1 MKRTGLGK
9 GISALFSDEALNEIE
24 PKNEDNVKEI
34 DINLDISDKNKIV
47 ELKVTEVE
55 PNIKQARKEFNY
67 KKLEELA
74 ESIKTFG
81 VVQPI
86 IVAKKDTHYEII
98 AGERRWRAS
107 KLANL
112 KTIPAIIKD
121 DEELENVHISII
133 ENVQREN
140 LNAIEKAQGY
150 KDAIEKYN
158 MTPEDFAKKIG
169 KSKSSITDILEI
181 LNLDERVIELARKEN
196 LSEAGCKMLLEIE
209 DKEKQYEMALYILE
223 DGLSVEEAK
232 KRLKLSK
239 KVPKNTPKIDIH
251 EFREIEEKFTN
262 YFGAKAK
269 IKVSPKNINR
279 GQIVLKYNSNEE
291 LERMLELLDKGS
303 MSRMGV

>member
-9 GISALFSDEALNEIE
+9 GISALFSQEIGEENEM
-24 PKNEDNVKEI
+24 
-34 DINLDISDKNKIV
+34 INLDENNDKNKIV
-47 ELKVTEVE
+47 ELKVIEVE
-55 PNIKQARKEFNY
+55 PNRKQARKEFNY

-81 VVQPI
+81 VLQPI
-86 IVAKKDTHYEII
+86 IVAKKDGYYEII

-107 KLANL
+107 KLANM
-112 KTIPAIIKD
+112 KTIPAIIRE
-121 DEELENVHISII
+121 DEEEENTHISII

-150 KDAIEKYN
+150 KEAMENYN
-158 MTPEDFAKKIG
+158 LSVEEFAKKIG
-169 KSKSSITDILEI
+169 KTKSAITDVLEI
-181 LNLDERVIELARKEN
+181 LNLSEKVLELARREN

-209 DKEKQYEMALYILE
+209 DEEKQYEMALYILE
-223 DGLSVEEAK
+223 DGLSIDEAK

-239 KVPKNTPKIDIH
+239 KVAKNTPKVDIH
-251 EFREIEEKFTN
+251 EFRSIEERFTN

-279 GQIVLKYNSNEE
+279 GQIILKYNSNEE
-291 LERMLELLDKGS
+291 LERMLELLDK
-303 MSRMGV
+303 

>member
-9 GISALFSDEALNEIE
+9 GISALFSQEIGEENEM
-24 PKNEDNVKEI
+24 
-34 DINLDISDKNKIV
+34 INLDETSEKNKIV
-47 ELKVTEVE
+47 ELKVVEVE
-55 PNIKQARKEFNY
+55 PNRKQARKEFNY

-81 VVQPI
+81 VLQPI
-86 IVAKKDTHYEII
+86 IVAKKDGYYEII

-107 KLANL
+107 KLANA
-112 KTIPAIIKD
+112 KTIPAIIRQ
-121 DEELENVHISII
+121 DEEEENTHISII

-150 KDAIEKYN
+150 KEAMENYN
-158 MTPEDFAKKIG
+158 LSVEEFAKKIG
-169 KSKSSITDILEI
+169 KTKSAITDILQI
-181 LNLDERVIELARKEN
+181 LNLSDKVLELARREN

-209 DKEKQYEMALYILE
+209 DEDKQYEMALYILE
-223 DGLSVEEAK
+223 DGLSIEEAK

-239 KVPKNTPKIDIH
+239 KVNKNTPKVDIH
-251 EFREIEEKFTN
+251 EFRAIEEKFTN

-279 GQIVLKYNSNEE
+279 GQIILKYNSNEE
-291 LERMLELLDKGS
+291 LERMLELLEK
-303 MSRMGV
+303 

>member
-112 KTIPAIIKD
+112 KTIPAIIKED
-121 DEELENVHISII
+121 KELKNVHISII
-133 ENVQREN
+133 ENIQREN

-169 KSKSSITDILEI
+169 KSKSSITEILEI

-232 KRLKLSK
+232 KRLKLAK
-239 KVPKNTPKIDIH
+239 KISKNTPKIDIH

-262 YFGAKAK
+262 YFGTKAK

-291 LERMLELLDKGS
+291 LERMLELLE
-303 MSRMGV
+303 R

>member
-9 GISALFSDEALNEIE
+9 GISALFSSEIGEENEMIDLGT
-24 PKNEDNVKEI
+24 EDV
-34 DINLDISDKNKIV
+34 KNKIV
-47 ELKVTEVE
+47 ELKVIEVE
-55 PNIKQARKEFNY
+55 PNKKQARKEFNY

-81 VVQPI
+81 VLQPI
-86 IVAKKDTHYEII
+86 IVAKKDGYYEII

-107 KLANL
+107 KLANM
-112 KTIPAIIKD
+112 KTIPAIIRE
-121 DEELENVHISII
+121 DEEEENTHISII

-150 KDAIEKYN
+150 KDAIEKYELSV
-158 MTPEDFAKKIG
+158 EDFAKKIG
-169 KSKSSITDILEI
+169 KTKNAITDVLEI
-181 LNLDERVIELARKEN
+181 LNLSDKVLELARKEN

-209 DKEKQYEMALYILE
+209 DEEKQYEMALYILE
-223 DGLSVEEAK
+223 DGLSIEEAK

-239 KVPKNTPKIDIH
+239 KVAKNTPKVDIH
-251 EFREIEEKFTN
+251 EFRSIEERFTN

-279 GQIVLKYNSNEE
+279 GQIILKYNSNEE
-291 LERMLELLDKGS
+291 LERMLELLDK
-303 MSRMGV
+303 

>member
-9 GISALFSDEALNEIE
+9 GISALFSSEIGEENEMIDLGT
-24 PKNEDNVKEI
+24 EDV
-34 DINLDISDKNKIV
+34 KNKIV
-47 ELKVTEVE
+47 ELKVIEVE
-55 PNIKQARKEFNY
+55 PNKKQARKEFNY

-81 VVQPI
+81 VLQPI
-86 IVAKKDTHYEII
+86 IVAKKDGYYEII

-107 KLANL
+107 KLAGI
-112 KTIPAIIKD
+112 KTIPAIIRED
-121 DEELENVHISII
+121 EDEENTHISII

-150 KDAIEKYN
+150 KDAIEKYELSV
-158 MTPEDFAKKIG
+158 EDFAKKIG
-169 KSKSSITDILEI
+169 KNKNAITDVLEI
-181 LNLDERVIELARKEN
+181 LNLSDKVLELARKEN

-209 DKEKQYEMALYILE
+209 DEDKQYEMALYILE
-223 DGLSVEEAK
+223 DGLSIEEAK

-239 KVPKNTPKIDIH
+239 KVAKNTPKVDIH
-251 EFREIEEKFTN
+251 EFRSIEERFTN

-279 GQIVLKYNSNEE
+279 GQIILKYNSNEE
-291 LERMLELLDKGS
+291 LERMLELLDK
-303 MSRMGV
+303 

>member
-24 PKNEDNVKEI
+24 PKNEDSVKEI
-34 DINLDISDKNKIV
+34 DINVDISDKNKIV

-181 LNLDERVIELARKEN
+181 LNLDERVIELARKES

-291 LERMLELLDKGS
+291 LERMLELLDK
-303 MSRMGV
+303 

>member
-24 PKNEDNVKEI
+24 SKNEDNVKEI

-291 LERMLELLDKGS
+291 LERMLELLDK
-303 MSRMGV
+303 

>member
-9 GISALFSDEALNEIE
+9 GISALFSQEIGEENEM
-24 PKNEDNVKEI
+24 
-34 DINLDISDKNKIV
+34 INLDETSEKNKIV
-47 ELKVTEVE
+47 ELKVIEVE
-55 PNIKQARKEFNY
+55 PNRKQARKEFNY

-81 VVQPI
+81 VLQPI
-86 IVAKKDTHYEII
+86 IVAKKDGYYEII

-107 KLANL
+107 KLANM
-112 KTIPAIIKD
+112 KTIPAIIRED
-121 DEELENVHISII
+121 EDEENTHISII

-150 KDAIEKYN
+150 KEAMENYN
-158 MTPEDFAKKIG
+158 LSVEEFAKKIG
-169 KSKSSITDILEI
+169 KTKSAITDILQI
-181 LNLDERVIELARKEN
+181 LNLSDKVLELARREN

-209 DKEKQYEMALYILE
+209 DEDKQYEMALYILE
-223 DGLSVEEAK
+223 DGLSIEEAK

-239 KVPKNTPKIDIH
+239 KVNKNTPKVDIH
-251 EFREIEEKFTN
+251 EFRAIEEKFTN

-279 GQIVLKYNSNEE
+279 GQIILKYNSNEE
-291 LERMLELLDKGS
+291 LERMLELLEK
-303 MSRMGV
+303 

>member
-24 PKNEDNVKEI
+24 PKNEDSVKEI
-34 DINLDISDKNKIV
+34 DINVDISDKNKIV

-262 YFGAKAK
+262 YFGTKAK

-291 LERMLELLDKGS
+291 LERMLELLDK
-303 MSRMGV
+303 

>member
-9 GISALFSDEALNEIE
+9 GISALFSQEIGEENEM
-24 PKNEDNVKEI
+24 
-34 DINLDISDKNKIV
+34 INLDETSEKNKIV
-47 ELKVTEVE
+47 ELKVVEVE
-55 PNIKQARKEFNY
+55 PNRKQARKEFNY

-81 VVQPI
+81 VLQPI
-86 IVAKKDTHYEII
+86 IVAKKDGYYEII

-107 KLANL
+107 KLANM
-112 KTIPAIIKD
+112 KTIPAIIRED
-121 DEELENVHISII
+121 EDEENTHISII

-150 KDAIEKYN
+150 KEAMENYN
-158 MTPEDFAKKIG
+158 LSVEEFAKKIG
-169 KSKSSITDILEI
+169 KTKSAITDILQI
-181 LNLDERVIELARKEN
+181 LNLSDKVLELARREN

-209 DKEKQYEMALYILE
+209 DEDKQYEMALYILE
-223 DGLSVEEAK
+223 DGLSIEEAK

-239 KVPKNTPKIDIH
+239 KVNKNTPKVDIH
-251 EFREIEEKFTN
+251 EFRAIEEKFTN

-291 LERMLELLDKGS
+291 LERMLELLDK
-303 MSRMGV
+303 

>member
-196 LSEAGCKMLLEIE
+196 LSESGCKMLLEIE

-239 KVPKNTPKIDIH
+239 KVSKNTPKIDIH

-262 YFGAKAK
+262 YFGTKAK

-291 LERMLELLDKGS
+291 LERMLELLE
-303 MSRMGV
+303 R

>member
-9 GISALFSDEALNEIE
+9 GISALFSSEIGEENEMIDLGT
-24 PKNEDNVKEI
+24 EDV
-34 DINLDISDKNKIV
+34 KNKIV
-47 ELKVTEVE
+47 ELKVIEVE
-55 PNIKQARKEFNY
+55 PNKKQARKEFNY

-81 VVQPI
+81 VLQPI
-86 IVAKKDTHYEII
+86 IVAKKDGYYEII

-107 KLANL
+107 KLANI
-112 KTIPAIIKD
+112 KTIPAIIRED
-121 DEELENVHISII
+121 EDEENTHISII

-239 KVPKNTPKIDIH
+239 KVSKNTPKIDIH

-262 YFGAKAK
+262 YFGTKAK

-291 LERMLELLDKGS
+291 LERMLELLDK
-303 MSRMGV
+303 

>member
-24 PKNEDNVKEI
+24 SKNEDNVKEI

-169 KSKSSITDILEI
+169 KSKSSITDVLEI

-232 KRLKLSK
+232 KRMKLAK
-239 KVPKNTPKIDIH
+239 KASKNTPKIDIH

-262 YFGAKAK
+262 YFGTKAK

-291 LERMLELLDKGS
+291 LERMLELLDK
-303 MSRMGV
+303 

>member
-169 KSKSSITDILEI
+169 KSKFSITDILEI

-262 YFGAKAK
+262 YFGTKAK

-291 LERMLELLDKGS
+291 LERMLELLDK
-303 MSRMGV
+303 

>member
-9 GISALFSDEALNEIE
+9 GISALFSQEIGEENEM
-24 PKNEDNVKEI
+24 
-34 DINLDISDKNKIV
+34 INLDETSEKNKIV
-47 ELKVTEVE
+47 ELKVVEVE
-55 PNIKQARKEFNY
+55 PNRKQARKEFNY

-81 VVQPI
+81 VLQPI
-86 IVAKKDTHYEII
+86 IVARKDGYYEII

-107 KLANL
+107 KLANM
-112 KTIPAIIKD
+112 KTIPAIIRE
-121 DEELENVHISII
+121 DEEEENTHISII

-150 KDAIEKYN
+150 KEAMENYN
-158 MTPEDFAKKIG
+158 LSVEEFAKKIG
-169 KSKSSITDILEI
+169 KTKSAITDILQI
-181 LNLDERVIELARKEN
+181 LNLSDKVLELARREN

-209 DKEKQYEMALYILE
+209 DEDKQYEMALYILE
-223 DGLSVEEAK
+223 DGLSIEEAK

-239 KVPKNTPKIDIH
+239 KVNKNIPKVDIH
-251 EFREIEEKFTN
+251 EFRAMEEKFTN

-279 GQIVLKYNSNEE
+279 GQIILKYNSNEE
-291 LERMLELLDKGS
+291 LERMLELLEK
-303 MSRMGV
+303 

>member
-239 KVPKNTPKIDIH
+239 KVPKDTPKIDIH

-291 LERMLELLDKGS
+291 LERMLELLDK
-303 MSRMGV
+303 

>member
-9 GISALFSDEALNEIE
+9 GISALFSSEIGEENEMIDLGT
-24 PKNEDNVKEI
+24 EDV
-34 DINLDISDKNKIV
+34 KNKIV
-47 ELKVTEVE
+47 ELKVIEVE
-55 PNIKQARKEFNY
+55 PNKKQARKEFNY

-81 VVQPI
+81 VLQPI
-86 IVAKKDTHYEII
+86 IVAKKDGYYEII

-107 KLANL
+107 KLANI
-112 KTIPAIIKD
+112 KTIPAIIRED
-121 DEELENVHISII
+121 EDEENTHISII

-150 KDAIEKYN
+150 KDAIEKYELSV
-158 MTPEDFAKKIG
+158 EDFAKKIG
-169 KSKSSITDILEI
+169 KTKNAITDVLEI
-181 LNLDERVIELARKEN
+181 LNLSDKVLELARKEN

-209 DKEKQYEMALYILE
+209 DEEKQYEMALYILE
-223 DGLSVEEAK
+223 DGLSIEEAK

-239 KVPKNTPKIDIH
+239 KVAKNTPKIDIR
-251 EFREIEEKFTN
+251 EFRSIEERFTN

-279 GQIVLKYNSNEE
+279 GQIILKYNSNEE
-291 LERMLELLDKGS
+291 LERMLELLDK
-303 MSRMGV
+303 

>member
-34 DINLDISDKNKIV
+34 DINLDISHKNKIV

-291 LERMLELLDKGS
+291 LERMLELLDK
-303 MSRMGV
+303 

>member
-9 GISALFSDEALNEIE
+9 GISALFSSEIGEENEMIDLGT
-24 PKNEDNVKEI
+24 EDV
-34 DINLDISDKNKIV
+34 KNKIV
-47 ELKVTEVE
+47 ELKVIEVE
-55 PNIKQARKEFNY
+55 PNKKQARKEFNY

-81 VVQPI
+81 VLQPI
-86 IVAKKDTHYEII
+86 IVAKKDGYYEII

-107 KLANL
+107 KLAGI
-112 KTIPAIIKD
+112 KTIPAIIRED
-121 DEELENVHISII
+121 EDEENTHISII

-150 KDAIEKYN
+150 KDAIEKYELSV
-158 MTPEDFAKKIG
+158 EDFAKKIG
-169 KSKSSITDILEI
+169 KTKNAITDVLEI
-181 LNLDERVIELARKEN
+181 LNLNDKVLELARKEN

-209 DKEKQYEMALYILE
+209 DEDKQYEMALYILE
-223 DGLSVEEAK
+223 DGLSIEEAK

-239 KVPKNTPKIDIH
+239 KVAKNTPKVDIH
-251 EFREIEEKFTN
+251 EFRSIEERFTN

-279 GQIVLKYNSNEE
+279 GQIILKYNSNEE
-291 LERMLELLDKGS
+291 LERMLELLDK
-303 MSRMGV
+303 

>member
-9 GISALFSDEALNEIE
+9 GISALFSQEIGEENEM
-24 PKNEDNVKEI
+24 
-34 DINLDISDKNKIV
+34 INLDETSEKNKIV
-47 ELKVTEVE
+47 ELKVIEVE
-55 PNIKQARKEFNY
+55 PNRKQARKEFNY

-81 VVQPI
+81 VLQPI
-86 IVAKKDTHYEII
+86 IVAKKDGYYEII

-107 KLANL
+107 KLANM
-112 KTIPAIIKD
+112 KTIPAIIRE
-121 DEELENVHISII
+121 DEEEENTHISII

-150 KDAIEKYN
+150 KEAMENYN
-158 MTPEDFAKKIG
+158 LSAEEFAKKIG
-169 KSKSSITDILEI
+169 KTKSAIIDILQI
-181 LNLDERVIELARKEN
+181 LNLSDKVLELARREN

-209 DKEKQYEMALYILE
+209 DEDKQYEMALYILE
-223 DGLSVEEAK
+223 DGLSIEEAK

-239 KVPKNTPKIDIH
+239 KVNRNTPKVDIH
-251 EFREIEEKFTN
+251 EFRAIEEKFTN

-279 GQIVLKYNSNEE
+279 GQIILKYNSNEE
-291 LERMLELLDKGS
+291 LERMLELLDKEN
-303 MSRMGV
+303 

>member
-24 PKNEDNVKEI
+24 SKNEDNVKEI

-112 KTIPAIIKD
+112 KTIPAIIKE

-169 KSKSSITDILEI
+169 KSKSSITEILEI

-239 KVPKNTPKIDIH
+239 KVSKNTPKIDIH

-262 YFGAKAK
+262 YFGTKAK

-291 LERMLELLDKGS
+291 LERMLELLDK
-303 MSRMGV
+303 

>member
-112 KTIPAIIKD
+112 KTIPAIIKE

-196 LSEAGCKMLLEIE
+196 LSESGCKMLLEIE

-239 KVPKNTPKIDIH
+239 KVSKNTPKIDIH

-262 YFGAKAK
+262 YFGTKAK

-291 LERMLELLDKGS
+291 LERMLELLDK
-303 MSRMGV
+303 

>member
-24 PKNEDNVKEI
+24 PKNEDNVKEV

-112 KTIPAIIKD
+112 KIIPAIIKD

-291 LERMLELLDKGS
+291 LERMLELLDK
-303 MSRMGV
+303 

>member
-9 GISALFSDEALNEIE
+9 GISALFSQEIGEENEM
-24 PKNEDNVKEI
+24 
-34 DINLDISDKNKIV
+34 INLDETSEKNKIV
-47 ELKVTEVE
+47 ELKVVEVE
-55 PNIKQARKEFNY
+55 PNRKQARKEFNY

-81 VVQPI
+81 VLQPI
-86 IVAKKDTHYEII
+86 IVAKKDGYYEII

-107 KLANL
+107 KLANM
-112 KTIPAIIKD
+112 KTIPAIIRED
-121 DEELENVHISII
+121 EDEENTHISII

-150 KDAIEKYN
+150 KEAMENYN
-158 MTPEDFAKKIG
+158 LSAEEFAKKIG
-169 KSKSSITDILEI
+169 KTKSAIIDILQI
-181 LNLDERVIELARKEN
+181 LNLSDKVLELARREN

-209 DKEKQYEMALYILE
+209 DEDKQYEMALYILE
-223 DGLSVEEAK
+223 DGLSIEEAK

-239 KVPKNTPKIDIH
+239 KVNRNTPKVDIH
-251 EFREIEEKFTN
+251 KFRAIEEKFTN

-279 GQIVLKYNSNEE
+279 GQIILKYNSNEE
-291 LERMLELLDKGS
+291 LERMLELLDKENQ
-303 MSRMGV
+303 

>member
-9 GISALFSDEALNEIE
+9 GISALFSQEIGEENEM
-24 PKNEDNVKEI
+24 
-34 DINLDISDKNKIV
+34 INLDETSEKNKIV
-47 ELKVTEVE
+47 ELKVVEVE
-55 PNIKQARKEFNY
+55 PNRKQARKEFNY

-81 VVQPI
+81 VLQPI
-86 IVAKKDTHYEII
+86 IVAKKDGYYEII

-107 KLANL
+107 KLANM
-112 KTIPAIIKD
+112 KTIPAIIRE
-121 DEELENVHISII
+121 DEEEENTHISII

-150 KDAIEKYN
+150 KEAMENYN
-158 MTPEDFAKKIG
+158 LSAEEFAKKIG
-169 KSKSSITDILEI
+169 KTKSAIIDILQI
-181 LNLDERVIELARKEN
+181 LNLSDKVLELARREN

-209 DKEKQYEMALYILE
+209 DEDKQYEMALYILE
-223 DGLSVEEAK
+223 DGLSIEEAK

-239 KVPKNTPKIDIH
+239 KVNKNTPKVDIH
-251 EFREIEEKFTN
+251 EFRAIEEKFTN

-279 GQIVLKYNSNEE
+279 GQIILKYNSNEE
-291 LERMLELLDKGS
+291 LERMLELLDKENQ
-303 MSRMGV
+303 

>member
-169 KSKSSITDILEI
+169 KSKSSITDVLEI

-209 DKEKQYEMALYILE
+209 DKEKQYEMALYVLE

-291 LERMLELLDKGS
+291 LERMLELLDK
-303 MSRMGV
+303 

>member
-9 GISALFSDEALNEIE
+9 GISALFSQEIGEENEM
-24 PKNEDNVKEI
+24 
-34 DINLDISDKNKIV
+34 INLDENNDKNKIV
-47 ELKVTEVE
+47 ELKVIEVE
-55 PNIKQARKEFNY
+55 PNRKQARKEFNY

-81 VVQPI
+81 VLQPI
-86 IVAKKDTHYEII
+86 IVAKKDGYYEII

-107 KLANL
+107 KLANM
-112 KTIPAIIKD
+112 KTIPAIIRE
-121 DEELENVHISII
+121 DEEEENTHISII

-150 KDAIEKYN
+150 KEAMENYN
-158 MTPEDFAKKIG
+158 LSAEEFAKKIG
-169 KSKSSITDILEI
+169 KTKSAIIDILQI
-181 LNLDERVIELARKEN
+181 LNLSDKVLELARREN

-209 DKEKQYEMALYILE
+209 DEDKQYEMALYILE
-223 DGLSVEEAK
+223 DGLSIEEAK

-239 KVPKNTPKIDIH
+239 KVNRNTPKVDIH
-251 EFREIEEKFTN
+251 EFRAIEEKFTN

-279 GQIVLKYNSNEE
+279 GQIILKYNSNEE
-291 LERMLELLDKGS
+291 LERMLELLDKENQ
-303 MSRMGV
+303 

>member
-9 GISALFSDEALNEIE
+9 GISALFSQEIGEENEM
-24 PKNEDNVKEI
+24 
-34 DINLDISDKNKIV
+34 INLDETSEKNKIV
-47 ELKVTEVE
+47 ELKVVEVE
-55 PNIKQARKEFNY
+55 PNRKQARKEFNY

-81 VVQPI
+81 VLQPI
-86 IVAKKDTHYEII
+86 IVAKKDGYYEII

-107 KLANL
+107 KLANM
-112 KTIPAIIKD
+112 KTIPAIIRED
-121 DEELENVHISII
+121 EDEENTHISII

-150 KDAIEKYN
+150 KEAMENYN
-158 MTPEDFAKKIG
+158 LSVEEFAKKIG
-169 KSKSSITDILEI
+169 KTKSAITDILQI
-181 LNLDERVIELARKEN
+181 LNLSDKVLELARREN

-209 DKEKQYEMALYILE
+209 DEDKQYEMALYILE
-223 DGLSVEEAK
+223 DGLSIEEAK

-239 KVPKNTPKIDIH
+239 KVNKNIPKVDIH
-251 EFREIEEKFTN
+251 EFRAMEEKFTN

-279 GQIVLKYNSNEE
+279 GQIILKYNSNEE
-291 LERMLELLDKGS
+291 LERMLELLEK
-303 MSRMGV
+303 

>member
-24 PKNEDNVKEI
+24 SKNEDNVKEI

-232 KRLKLSK
+232 KRLKLAK
-239 KVPKNTPKIDIH
+239 KISKNTPKIDIH

-262 YFGAKAK
+262 YFGTKAK

-291 LERMLELLDKGS
+291 LERMLELLDK
-303 MSRMGV
+303 

>member
-112 KTIPAIIKD
+112 KTIPAIIKE

-169 KSKSSITDILEI
+169 KSKSSITDVLEI

-232 KRLKLSK
+232 KRLKLAK
-239 KVPKNTPKIDIH
+239 KASKNTPKIDIH
-251 EFREIEEKFTN
+251 EFREIEERFTN
-262 YFGAKAK
+262 YFGTKAK

-291 LERMLELLDKGS
+291 LERMLELLE
-303 MSRMGV
+303 R

>member
-232 KRLKLSK
+232 KRLKLAK
-239 KVPKNTPKIDIH
+239 KISKNTPKIDIH

-262 YFGAKAK
+262 YFGTKAK

-291 LERMLELLDKGS
+291 LERMLELLDK
-303 MSRMGV
+303 

>member
-9 GISALFSDEALNEIE
+9 GISALFSSEIGEENEMIDLGT
-24 PKNEDNVKEI
+24 EDV
-34 DINLDISDKNKIV
+34 KNKIV
-47 ELKVTEVE
+47 ELKVIEVE
-55 PNIKQARKEFNY
+55 PNKKQARKEFNY

-81 VVQPI
+81 VLQPI
-86 IVAKKDTHYEII
+86 IVAKKDGYYEII

-107 KLANL
+107 KLANI
-112 KTIPAIIKD
+112 KTIPAIIRED
-121 DEELENVHISII
+121 EDEENTHISII

-150 KDAIEKYN
+150 KDAIEKYELSV
-158 MTPEDFAKKIG
+158 EDFAKKIG
-169 KSKSSITDILEI
+169 KTKNAITDVLEI
-181 LNLDERVIELARKEN
+181 LNLSDKVLELARKEN

-209 DKEKQYEMALYILE
+209 DEDKQYEMALYILE
-223 DGLSVEEAK
+223 DGLSIEEAK

-239 KVPKNTPKIDIH
+239 KVTKNTPKVDIH
-251 EFREIEEKFTN
+251 EFRSIEERFTN

-279 GQIVLKYNSNEE
+279 GQIILKYNSNEE
-291 LERMLELLDKGS
+291 LERMLELLDK
-303 MSRMGV
+303 

>member
-112 KTIPAIIKD
+112 KTIPAIIKE

-150 KDAIEKYN
+150 KEAIEKYN

-291 LERMLELLDKGS
+291 LERMLELLDK
-303 MSRMGV
+303 

>member
-9 GISALFSDEALNEIE
+9 GISALFSQEIGEENEM
-24 PKNEDNVKEI
+24 
-34 DINLDISDKNKIV
+34 INLDENNDKNKIV
-47 ELKVTEVE
+47 ELKVIEVE
-55 PNIKQARKEFNY
+55 PNRKQARKEFNY

-81 VVQPI
+81 VLQPI
-86 IVAKKDTHYEII
+86 IVAKKDGYYEII

-107 KLANL
+107 KLANM
-112 KTIPAIIKD
+112 KRIPAIIRE
-121 DEELENVHISII
+121 DEEEENTHISII

-150 KDAIEKYN
+150 KEAMENYN
-158 MTPEDFAKKIG
+158 LSVEEFAKKIG
-169 KSKSSITDILEI
+169 KTKSAITDVLEI
-181 LNLDERVIELARKEN
+181 LNLSEKVLELARREN

-209 DKEKQYEMALYILE
+209 DEEKQYEMALYILE
-223 DGLSVEEAK
+223 DGLSIDEAK

-239 KVPKNTPKIDIH
+239 KVAKNTPKVDIH
-251 EFREIEEKFTN
+251 EFRSIEERFTN

-279 GQIVLKYNSNEE
+279 GQIILKYNSNEE
-291 LERMLELLDKGS
+291 LERMLELLDK
-303 MSRMGV
+303 